1 MKTNAQSE
9 IIDIKP
15 VSLLTALDM
24 QQSLSLVQTTRHNIG
39 LG

>member
-15 VSLLTALDM
+15 VSLLTALDV
-24 QQSLSLVQTTRHNIG
+24 QQVLTLIQTKRHNIG